1 MNSNRRRWTRAIAA
15 GVLALGLGF
24 SGASG
29 VARAQDDMG
38 DGEASE
44 GRSLDGYFG
53 TAILAALAV
62 FIIGQSAR
70 R

>member
-24 SGASG
+24 TGASG

-38 DGEASE
+38 EDAPSE
-44 GRSLDGYFG
+44 GRPLDGYFG
-53 TAILAALAV
+53 TAILVGLAL
-62 FIIGQSAR
+62 FIIGKSAR

>member
-1 MNSNRRRWTRAIAA
+1 MNADRRRWTRAIAA

-29 VARAQDDMG
+29 VARAQDDG
-38 DGEASE
+38 SEEPSE

-62 FIIGQSAR
+62 FIIGKSAR

>member
-1 MNSNRRRWTRAIAA
+1 MNLIRSRWTRAIAA
-15 GVLALGLGF
+15 GVLALGLGL

-38 DGEASE
+38 EGEASE
-44 GRSLDGYFG
+44 GRPLDGYAG
-53 TAILAALAV
+53 TFILAALAV
-62 FIIGQSAR
+62 FIIGKSAR